1 MAVKLREIIRDR
13 LGWCP
18 GAGTFRSGSSAL
30 PGTGF
35 SFRNTS
41 RISGTSGVIG
51 DGGASPARE
60 YEHTQTGM
68 LQIVAVLAVILIK
81 VSQPSSSGRTSS
93 RSLF

>member
-18 GAGTFRSGSSAL
+18 DAGTFRSGNCAVPS
-30 PGTGF
+30 TGF

-41 RISGTSGVIG
+41 RISGTTGVTR
-51 DGGASPARE
+51 DGGASTARA